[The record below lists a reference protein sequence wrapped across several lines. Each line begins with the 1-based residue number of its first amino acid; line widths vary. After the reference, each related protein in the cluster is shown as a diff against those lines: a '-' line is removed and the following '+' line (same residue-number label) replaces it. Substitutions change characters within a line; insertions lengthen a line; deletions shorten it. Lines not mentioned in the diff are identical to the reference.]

1 MEELEFIKKV
11 VVAAYKKQ
19 IKGKKF
25 AAQDKQNKLYDDVVT
40 ECDINTEKYI
50 LSCIKKKYPNDNF
63 VSEEFNSDATCKG
76 RCWILDPIDGTVNF
90 KNGVP
95 IWCIQ
100 IAFVVDGKTVFA
112 VVYVPTANK
121 LLWADETG
129 FYVNGKLCK
138 PNLDCETPLATI
150 TMTDFSPKEKVRYKI
165 QQGLYD
171 QLLHKVFRVRILGSA
186 GCEFSCVATG
196 KHQGYIM
203 TNPNIWDLLPGLFL
217 CEKAGCEVVRVEQ
230 DGECVVGAVAN
241 KQIKEEVEKIAKV
254 ALNKT
259 TKCK

>member
-1 MEELEFIKKV
+1 MEELQFIKKV
-11 VVAAYKKQ
+11 VVSAYKKQ

-25 AAQDKQNKLYDDVVT
+25 VPQDKQNKLYDDVVT

-76 RCWILDPIDGTVNF
+76 RSWILDPIDGTVNF

-100 IAFVVDGKTVFA
+100 IAFVVDGKTKFA

-129 FYVNGKLCK
+129 FYVNDKKCQ
-138 PNLDCETPLATI
+138 PNLDCEVGLATI
-150 TMTDFSPKEKVRYKI
+150 TMTDFSPREKVRYKI
-165 QQGLYD
+165 QHGLYD
-171 QLLHKVFRVRILGSA
+171 NLLKKVFRVRILGSA
-186 GCEFSCVATG
+186 GCEFACVATG

-217 CEKAGCEVVRVEQ
+217 CEMAGCEIVKVEQ
-230 DGECVVGAVAN
+230 DGETVVGAVAN

-254 ALNKT
+254 VLNKT